1 MNSETRP
8 MTRLALTPTITPI
21 CADMCRT
28 MTSTVL
34 YQQPRKGNGK
44 STSIWGT
51 NQESDA
57 QLPCRQGRPTLACT
71 RVHVQSSRALSQ
83 LPPRRPTCRFP
94 ANQARSAR
102 VPLRFA
108 KHGSALRLRPQTSN
122 QHFRSLLPM
131 KGPRKEGHRRIS
143 RKLWMDGENAGTRV
157 HSKDPS
163 TFFLVWLPLR
173 VDS

>member
-1 MNSETRP
+1 MESLRAFGEQIRKAMHNCRAGKEGQRLPVPESMSNQVEPYPNSLPAAQRAVSRP
-8 MTRLALTPTITPI
+8 P
-21 CADMCRT
+21 
-28 MTSTVL
+28 
-34 YQQPRKGNGK
+34 
-44 STSIWGT
+44 
-51 NQESDA
+51 
-57 QLPCRQGRPTLACT
+57 
-71 RVHVQSSRALSQ
+71 
-83 LPPRRPTCRFP
+83 
-94 ANQARSAR
+94 QARSAR